1 MKKFRLPL
9 VAMFMLA
16 GVVALSSFEK
26 KQKEAKYNL
35 KKLRATYSSGN
46 SSQWPAPDIDE
57 SVKATYQ
64 EIGHLPPVPYPADN
78 PASPE
83 KVNLGK
89 MLFFDPRLSS
99 SGQIACASC
108 HDPQLGWGDGKRV
121 AFGHDRKLGE
131 RNAMTIFN
139 TAYYNR
145 LFWDGRA
152 ASLEDQ
158 AKEPVQDKVEMHE
171 NLQAMEQRVKSFA
184 GYKPLFKK
192 AFGDEKIDLQRI
204 FKAISTFE
212 RTVVSPPS
220 RFDLFIDGKS
230 DALTDDEVLGLHL
243 FRTKA
248 RCVNCHNGGLFA
260 DNQFHNDGQ
269 TLFAS
274 PNEDLGL
281 YNVTKKP
288 ADVGKFKTPSMREV
302 VNTGPWMHHGN
313 FPTLKD
319 VIFLYNLGNPAP
331 IPKSYKGGRDSLL
344 PKTSPLLRKL
354 DLTDREI
361 NALITFLGSITT
373 TPRRLN
379 PPQDFPK

>member
-1 MKKFRLPL
+1 
-9 VAMFMLA
+9 MLA
-16 GVVALSSFEK
+16 GIVALSSFEGK
-26 KQKEAKYNL
+26 PKESKYNI
-35 KKLRATYSSGN
+35 KKLRAAYSSAN
-46 SSQWPAPDIDE
+46 AAQWQAPNIDE

-83 KVNLGK
+83 KVNLGR

-131 RNAMTIFN
+131 RNAMTILN

-152 ASLEDQ
+152 SSLEDQ
-158 AKEPVQDKVEMHE
+158 ARGPVQDKVEMHE
-171 NLQAMEQRVKSFA
+171 NLDVMEQRVKSFA
-184 GYKPLFKK
+184 GYKPLFQK
-192 AFGDEKIDLQRI
+192 AFGDDKIDLDRI
-204 FKAISTFE
+204 FKAIATFE
-212 RTVVSPPS
+212 RTVTSPPS
-220 RFDLFIDGKS
+220 RFDLFIDGKQ

-281 YNVTKKP
+281 YNVTKKH
-288 ADVGKFKTPSMREV
+288 ADVGKFKTPSLREV

-319 VIFLYNLGNPAP
+319 VVFLYNLGNPAP

-361 NALITFLGSITT
+361 NALIAFLGSITT